1 LSEEFQNYRKEKASQ
16 EANSETYLKDLE
28 AKYKTVSEQ
37 FTEYNQVMSN
47 KLDMF
52 DSQSLQK

>member
-1 LSEEFQNYRKEKASQ
+1 LSEEFQNYRKEKATQ
-16 EANSETYLKDLE
+16 EANSEVYLKDLE
-28 AKYKTVSEQ
+28 TKYKSVSEQ

-52 DSQSLQK
+52 DSQSL